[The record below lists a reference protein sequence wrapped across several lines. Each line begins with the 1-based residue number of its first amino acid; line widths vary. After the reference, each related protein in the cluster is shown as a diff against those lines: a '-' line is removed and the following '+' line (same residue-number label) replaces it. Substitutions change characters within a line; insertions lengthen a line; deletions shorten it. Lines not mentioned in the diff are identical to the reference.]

1 MTPGTLMNAERLL
14 ILGFGG
20 HARSVA
26 DIALACGYEELLFL
40 DANAKEGEN
49 FLDYPVVPR
58 IDDLLYAEWSVFPA
72 AGDNSVRQKQ
82 YRRICSLGR
91 MPATLI
97 SPQASIGR
105 GAIISPGCLVGHHA
119 HVGPMSRIG
128 EGCII
133 NTGAI
138 VEHESTVGDF
148 SHVSVNATIA
158 GRTRLGSLSMLGAG
172 ATIIDGLSVCD
183 RVTIGAGAMVHRSI
197 HVAGTYVGVPAKRVR

>member
-1 MTPGTLMNAERLL
+1 MIPRAQMNANRLL

-26 DIALACGYEELLFL
+26 DIALSCGYKELLFL
-40 DANAKEGEN
+40 DTNAQQGEN
-49 FLDYPVVPR
+49 FLGHPVVPQ
-58 IDDLLYAEWSVFPA
+58 LEEQLYTELAAFPA
-72 AGDNSVRQKQ
+72 AGDNLIRQEQ
-82 YRRICSLGR
+82 CRRIRSLGR

-105 GAIISPGCLVGHHA
+105 GAVISPGCLVGHHA

-158 GRTRLGSLSMLGAG
+158 GRTQLGSLAMLGAG

-197 HVAGTYVGVPAKRVR
+197 NIAGTYVGVPAKRVR

>member
-1 MTPGTLMNAERLL
+1 MSTKRLL

-26 DIALACGYEELLFL
+26 NIALSCGYHDLLFV
-40 DANAKEGEN
+40 DPNAQEGES
-49 FLDYPVVPR
+49 FVGHPAIGQFDSE
-58 IDDLLYAEWSVFPA
+58 LYAEWDLFPG
-72 AGDNSVRQKQ
+72 AGENL
-82 YRRICSLGR
+82 RRREQCWQIRSLGLI
-91 MPATLI
+91 PATLI
-97 SPQASIGR
+97 SPRASIGQ
-105 GAIISPGCLVGHHA
+105 GAIVSPGCLVGHHA
-119 HVGPMSRIG
+119 HLGPMSRIG